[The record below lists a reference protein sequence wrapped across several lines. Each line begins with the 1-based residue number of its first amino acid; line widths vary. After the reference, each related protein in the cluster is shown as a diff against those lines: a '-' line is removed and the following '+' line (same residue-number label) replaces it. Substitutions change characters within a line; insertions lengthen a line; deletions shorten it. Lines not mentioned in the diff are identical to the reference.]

1 VQAWSVRNGE
11 CGRDEVKP
19 ITIWS
24 ATLCAL
30 LNIATVGVAQS
41 GSEVQASDAWIR
53 WLPANIP
60 SGAYLTLTNSGTVP
74 QTLVGATSPDFA
86 EVSFHQTRTVNGV
99 SEMTALSALT
109 VRPQG
114 RLQFA
119 PGGYHLMLMQP
130 LRALHPGDHV
140 PITLRFADGRALQAS
155 FQVRSANASTG
166 EAETPPA
173 MHDMPG
179 MPR

>member
-1 VQAWSVRNGE
+1 M
-11 CGRDEVKP
+11 KP
-19 ITIWS
+19 FTIWS

-30 LNIATVGVAQS
+30 LNVAAVAAAQS
-41 GSEVQASDAWIR
+41 GPDVQASDAWIR

-99 SEMTALSALT
+99 NEMSALTTLT

-140 PITLRFADGRALQAS
+140 PITLRFADGRSLQVS
-155 FQVRSANASTG
+155 FQVRSASAG
-166 EAETPPA
+166 EAETPPP
-173 MHDMPG
+173 MHDMPD
-179 MPR
+179 MPH